1 MQSLYDARLALAKAE
16 YEALVAKRIEEL
28 NVHQAEF
35 KHCADAANK
44 FIGNK
49 SLPCFDAISH
59 DKFMHDL
66 QHIKAICKK
75 SRYWKFVDNKRRTV
89 MLYIYNICFDWE
101 MTLLTGGMNAED
113 NVVRCSVLYVDK
125 DEFTRCRKLTI
136 PLLSE
141 SALNAHDATPIDA
154 TEYNAFYTK
163 CAKNFGL
170 SMNRPFAGD
179 YAALEQSLQNDKVL
193 QQYLE
198 FNKLLDDAIKHLLAY
213 NRIAAE
219 LADIQK

>member
-1 MQSLYDARLALAKAE
+1 MQSLYEARLALAKAE
-16 YEALVAKRIEEL
+16 YDALVAKRTEEL
-28 NVHQAEF
+28 NMHKAEF
-35 KHCADAANK
+35 KRCADAANA
-44 FIGNK
+44 FINNK
-49 SLPCFDAISH
+49 SLPRFDAISY

-66 QHIKAICKK
+66 QHIKDICKK
-75 SRYWKFVDNKRRTV
+75 SRYWKFVDKKHRTV

-101 MTLLTGGMNAED
+101 MDLLTGGMNAED
-113 NVVRCSVLYVDK
+113 HVVRCSVLYVDK

-141 SALNAHDATPIDA
+141 SALKAHDATPIDA
-154 TEYNAFYTK
+154 AEYNAFYAK

-170 SMNRPFAGD
+170 SMNRPFTGD

-198 FNKLLDDAIKHLLAY
+198 FNKLLDNAIKHMLAY
-213 NRIAAE
+213 DRIAAE

>member
-1 MQSLYDARLALAKAE
+1 MQSLYEARLALAKAE
-16 YEALVAKRIEEL
+16 YEALIAKRTEEL
-28 NVHQAEF
+28 NIHQAEF
-35 KHCADAANK
+35 KRCANAASK
-44 FIGNK
+44 FIDNT

-59 DKFMHDL
+59 DKFMYDL
-66 QHIKAICKK
+66 QHIKSICKK
-75 SRYWKFVDNKRRTV
+75 SRYWKYVDKKYRTV

-101 MTLLTGGMNAED
+101 MALLTGGMNAED
-113 NVVRCSVLYVDK
+113 HVVRCSVLYVDK

-141 SALNAHDATPIDA
+141 SALKAHDATPIDA
-154 TEYNAFYTK
+154 AEYNAFYAK

-170 SMNRPFAGD
+170 SMNRPFTGD

-198 FNKLLDDAIKHLLAY
+198 FNKLLDDALKHLLAY
-213 NRIAAE
+213 DRIAAE